1 MLPVLHGFHTA
12 HNGSEWLL
20 PLLLLAGTGT
30 ALLARWLSRLFRG
43 GPSDHDE
50 PI

>member
-1 MLPVLHGFHTA
+1 MPILHGFHTA
-12 HNGSEWLL
+12 HSGQEWML
-20 PLLLLAGTGT
+20 PLILVGGAGT
-30 ALLARWLSRLFRG
+30 ALLARWLGRLFRG